1 MEYCTEFEALLD
13 LYVDGELSA
22 AEILRVQTHLNTCPA
37 CRAYVDDLLAIRA
50 AFPDAEDTVVPE
62 GFAEGVMAAVRASA
76 VPVKKVYRSTPWK
89 KTLLPLAACCAVV
102 VLAMPFGGMM
112 GGAKQ
117 EAAPAAEAPAAA
129 PAAALYTADVAET
142 EADMEEAPVQAAGG
156 IVSDSPAEAAPIAPT
171 ETQDSAARLED
182 HTMAADAPAT
192 MHYSLTGN
200 TADESN
206 QEYAAKASSA
216 SLTLTAEEAGTLL
229 VGYEIAAETESDLL
243 YLLSAE
249 EFDALLL
256 ALEDAGVETVVKQA
270 DTAEF
275 SVTVLK

>member
-1 MEYCTEFEALLD
+1 MEYCTEFEVLLD

-22 AEILRVQTHLNTCPA
+22 AEMLRVQTHLDTCSA

-76 VPVKKVYRSTPWK
+76 VPAKKATRPTPWK
-89 KTLLPLAACCAVV
+89 KILLPLAACCAVV

-117 EAAPAAEAPAAA
+117 EAAPASEAPAAA
-129 PAAALYTADVAET
+129 PAAALYTADVAEP

-156 IVSDSPAEAAPIAPT
+156 IASNSPAEAAALAPT
-171 ETQDSAARLED
+171 QAQDSAARLEE
-182 HTMAADAPAT
+182 HTMAADAPAAMQFSPT
-192 MHYSLTGN
+192 SLTDGVEN
-200 TADESN
+200 E
-206 QEYAAKASSA
+206 KAIKSASA

-229 VGYEIAAETESDLL
+229 EEYEIAAETEADRL

-256 ALEDAGVETVVKQA
+256 ALENAGVETVVKQA
-270 DTAEF
+270 DTAGF